1 MDPSFLKWFCHSN
14 ALSGDDMSKKRNLL
28 QPESTLA
35 EFGMELMVPKSLQNN
50 TEMSRMLF
58 FILGIDQDVVNED
71 NDKLVQ
77 LRHEYRVHQIHK
89 MCMRI
94 GESKQ
99 HNQVLIQSVPD
110 REGSPTNI
118 FWTDLDFMITR
129 MEIDLGKDSYTG
141 KLTKENVDAGQRI
154 LVLDGDGIQEPVVNV

>member
-14 ALSGDDMSKKRNLL
+14 ALIGDDMSKKWNLL

-50 TEMSRMLF
+50 TEMSCMLF

-77 LRHEYRVHQIHK
+77 
-89 MCMRI
+89 
-94 GESKQ
+94 
-99 HNQVLIQSVPD
+99 
-110 REGSPTNI
+110 
-118 FWTDLDFMITR
+118 R
-129 MEIDLGKDSYTG
+129 MNTEFVRYIKC
-141 KLTKENVDAGQRI
+141 A
-154 LVLDGDGIQEPVVNV
+154 